1 MNELQFKLKH
11 KRWQFS
17 KTLSKKASHR
27 RIHLRT
33 YMLGI
38 FHPTPHPP
46 CSSSP
51 LLSAPDLY
59 EPYMSS
65 CAFCFQNFW
74 SQLGNPT
81 GDGKEGRKGNQC
93 MSSPS
98 CLPPRWPVSLSLS
111 LLLSPWLTLTD
122 SLTLSL
128 ATAHLPSTFQVS
140 TQQQN
145 NFNEIHLISL
155 SIPYGSDFHPFAKS
169 FCKNCLWMNLFW
181 VCHLSLVGSWG
192 ILYKSWK

>member
-145 NFNEIHLISL
+145 NFNEILLDFIIDSL
-155 SIPYGSDFHPFAKS
+155 WFRLPPL
-169 FCKNCLWMNLFW
+169 CKEFLQKLPLNEPI
-181 VCHLSLVGSWG
+181 LSVPSVSCW
-192 ILYKSWK
+192 ILRDII